1 VEANRSVRAVSRRF
15 FLIVWSLALFSL
27 CLVLNTRH
35 NDFSWHYHPD
45 EPGKVEQV
53 REARWD
59 FHHPFLLLGTVHLF
73 ADRTA
78 PEQSVVE
85 VGRTVSAAFIS
96 AAVVALS
103 LLAWRWRGRG
113 AAFVVGLVLAT
124 HHQLFELSHYF
135 KEDSALL
142 FGLSC
147 AVFAAWRYAEKPTLL
162 RAALLGAS
170 CALAISGKYLG
181 VVSLVFAIPVL
192 VNRRLRRAPLCF
204 ALTLVLILVAV
215 NWPMLS
221 SLSVFRDSF
230 ARETA
235 LVVKGQSGMT
245 RRVPHAQYWSIF
257 RDNTT
262 PMMWALLLVF
272 ITSRWRQRRG
282 LTVIEA
288 IVSVFPFAFAL
299 ALSFSP
305 KTNDRYFLPATAFLS
320 VLAVIGA
327 SDLATWLSTRWPRR
341 VVFGI
346 ASLALVVA
354 QFPSWS
360 SSRPGWLAY
369 DAAFQHDDTKDLI
382 EWLQTVAPPQAVIA
396 KDNRVP
402 LPDPARK
409 KYAAHLAQVPQKI
422 VTPRGFGVKSDYVA
436 DLGTIEELQAKGI
449 THVAVSESD
458 YGKFFLDSLRPQAS
472 EEAAFTRRRE
482 FYARLPQECDIVFDR
497 DRGTVIYLH
506 PGIRVYRLAPED

>member
-1 VEANRSVRAVSRRF
+1 MSRRL

-27 CLVLNTRH
+27 CFALNTRH

-53 REARWD
+53 REAHWD
-59 FHHPFLLLGTVHLF
+59 FHHPFLLLGTVRWF

-78 PEQSVVE
+78 PEQTVVE
-85 VGRTVSAAFIS
+85 VGRTVSAAFMS
-96 AAVVALS
+96 AAAVALS

-113 AAFVVGLVLAT
+113 AALVAGLVLAT

-142 FGLSC
+142 FGLSF
-147 AVFAAWRYAEKPTLL
+147 AAFAAWRYAETPTLL
-162 RAALLGAS
+162 RAVLLGAG

-192 VNRRLRRAPLCF
+192 VNRRLPRAPWAF
-204 ALTLVLILVAV
+204 ALALVLVFVFV
-215 NWPMLS
+215 NWPMLN
-221 SLSVFRDSF
+221 SLSVFRESF
-230 ARETA
+230 ARETE
-235 LVVKGQSGMT
+235 LIVKGQSGMT

-262 PMMWALLLVF
+262 PVMWALLLVF
-272 ITSRWRQRRG
+272 IVSRWRQRRG
-282 LTVIEA
+282 LSVIEA

-320 VLAVIGA
+320 VLSVIGA
-327 SDLATWLSTRWPRR
+327 GDVAEWLLPRWPRR
-341 VVFGI
+341 AVFAIVSVVLI
-346 ASLALVVA
+346 AA

-360 SSRPGWLAY
+360 SSRPGWLEY

-382 EWLQTVAPPQAVIA
+382 EWLRTVAPPQAVIA

-409 KYAAHLAQVPQKI
+409 KYAEHLAPVPQKI
-422 VTPRGFGVKSDYVA
+422 VTPRSFGLKGSDFVA

-449 THVAVSESD
+449 THVAVSEGD
-458 YGKFFLDSLRPQAS
+458 YGKFFLTGLRPQAS
-472 EEAAFTRRRE
+472 AQSAFDRRRE
-482 FYARLPQECDIVFDR
+482 FYDRLFRECEIVFER
-497 DRGTVIYLH
+497 ERGTVIYLH
-506 PGIRVYRLAPED
+506 PGIRVYRLAPAD